1 MSKKGYAEILK
12 SVLQM
17 QKYEVNN
24 EIRSRLNNGGNVDFL
39 EGVVRGLEIAI
50 EKIEASMFLTEK

>member
-1 MSKKGYAEILK
+1 MDKQEYAEVLK

-17 QKYEVNN
+17 QKYEVND
-24 EIRSRLNNGGNVDFL
+24 EIRSRLYNGCNVDFL

-50 EKIEASMFLTEK
+50 EKIEASEFLTEK

>member
-1 MSKKGYAEILK
+1 MSKKDYAEILK

-17 QKYEVNN
+17 QKYEVAD
-24 EIRSRLNNGGNVDFL
+24 EIRSRLNNGGDVDFL

-50 EKIEASMFLTEK
+50 EKIEASEFLTEK